1 MTRSTG
7 STTLPTVVN
16 KFGEFKGLGGM
27 PSKLVQRAF
36 VALDV
41 CYLPLSVLFLSLFFS
56 FIRIFIYIWT
66 H

>member
-27 PSKLVQRAF
+27 PSKLVQRIF

-41 CYLPLSVLFLSLFFS
+41 CSLPLSVFFYHFS